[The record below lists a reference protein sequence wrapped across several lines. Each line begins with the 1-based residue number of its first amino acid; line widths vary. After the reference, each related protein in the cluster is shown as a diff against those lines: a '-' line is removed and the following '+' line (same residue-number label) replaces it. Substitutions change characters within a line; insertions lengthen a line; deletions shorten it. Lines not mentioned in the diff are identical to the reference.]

1 MAQLARVLA
10 LGARGREFESH
21 RPDIVS
27 ALQQHTKSTY
37 NIPMLALVLAILIVL
52 WFLGIVQINSFTI
65 PHIKLFA
72 LNGHT
77 ITLVNVLIFF
87 AILWLTELLPSPFR
101 QVAFALLI
109 LYALSLFGFI
119 VIAGFSNLVIVA
131 VIVGVIL
138 ALFQKK

>member
-1 MAQLARVLA
+1 
-10 LGARGREFESH
+10 
-21 RPDIVS
+21 
-27 ALQQHTKSTY
+27 
-37 NIPMLALVLAILIVL
+37 MLALVLAILIAL

-65 PHIKLFA
+65 PHIKLFT
-72 LNGHT
+72 LNGHV

-101 QVAFALLI
+101 QVAFVLLI
-109 LYALSLFGFI
+109 LYALSLLGFI
-119 VIAGFSNLVIVA
+119 VIAGFSNLIIVA